1 LFRILLFSSCTYK
14 VETTKRKKKKKKKK
28 TWLEEEEE
36 QPLYLADLV

>member
-1 LFRILLFSSCTYK
+1 LFRILLFSPCTYK
-14 VETTKRKKKKKKKK
+14 VETTTKRKKKK